1 MCLFPSN
8 TEDGEES
15 NEQLSPEESEAHEEV
30 DPEVEAEAASL
41 GHPVDDGSYDPDMI
55 PGIVTGDD
63 IVEFYAKYGQ
73 DSPVKFFYCN
83 RCEVQGPGGEGEGE
97 MEGEADRST
106 SSDRPGAGKGAGAG
120 KGSAIQQRSD
130 RGAEKP
136 WVGIAA
142 G

>member
-1 MCLFPSN
+1 M
-8 TEDGEES
+8 
-15 NEQLSPEESEAHEEV
+15 
-30 DPEVEAEAASL
+30 EAEAASL

-83 RCEVQGPGGEGEGE
+83 RCEVKVPGGGRGR
-97 MEGEADRST
+97 GRGRLTGRRST
-106 SSDRPGAGKGAGAG
+106 RRGRTGADENTGAG
-120 KGSAIQQRSD
+120 KGSAIQQPSD
-130 RGAEKP
+130 RGARKS

>member
-8 TEDGEES
+8 AEDGEES

-83 RCEVQGPGGEGEGE
+83 RCEVQVPGGGRGR
-97 MEGEADRST
+97 GRGRLTGRSST
-106 SSDRPGAGKGAGAG
+106 SRDRPGAGEGASAG
-120 KGSAIQQRSD
+120 
-130 RGAEKP
+130 
-136 WVGIAA
+136 
-142 G
+142 